1 MMHGK
6 GLAFAGVC
14 LRAWR
19 RLCTQQTGWPAEKA
33 ALEQALRVAQTS
45 KDTEVRRVEKLQWEA
60 RLEAQVRAARAA
72 PHRTAPHRPQGSAPP
87 APARTCTRLH
97 EPVPDATCTQ
107 PVRAAH
113 PAAPS
118 APCRALRTLV
128 RPTAPPCAPPH
139 PRAPRRTPVRPAA
152 PPCRRASPSSSML
165 CASASSRGGTARGTP
180 SCTPRSAGARTPR
193 AARRTLQPSL
203 RTPAAGARVAA
214 SRQPPL
220 AAPSTPARRRA
231 LVAPLTPKPPAPPR
245 ASDPQAPCATPA

>member
-60 RLEAQVRAARAA
+60 RLEAQARAARAA
-72 PHRTAPHRPQGSAPP
+72 PHRTSPYRTDRKAAHRPRPR
-87 APARTCTRLH
+87 APARACTQLH
-97 EPVPDATCTQ
+97 RTQ
-107 PVRAAH
+107 PVR
-113 PAAPS
+113 S
-118 APCRALRTLV
+118 APCRA
-128 RPTAPPCAPPH
+128 
-139 PRAPRRTPVRPAA
+139 RRTPVRPAA

-165 CASASSRGGTARGTP
+165 CASASSRAGTARGTP

-193 AARRTLQPSL
+193 AARRSHHCAHQPQERGWQRAGSL
-203 RTPAAGARVAA
+203 RLPR
-214 SRQPPL
+214 
-220 AAPSTPARRRA
+220 
-231 LVAPLTPKPPAPPR
+231 PPR
-245 ASDPQAPCATPA
+245 PHAGVHSSHL

>member
-72 PHRTAPHRPQGSAPP
+72 PHRTAPHARQRTARARAHLH
-87 APARTCTRLH
+87 APARTCTGRNLY
-97 EPVPDATCTQ
+97 ATGT
-107 PVRAAH
+107 H
-113 PAAPS
+113 S

-128 RPTAPPCAPPH
+128 RPSAPPCALPH
-139 PRAPRRTPVRPAA
+139 PRAGAH
-152 PPCRRASPSSSML
+152 RRARA
-165 CASASSRGGTARGTP
+165 CSAPARARG
-180 SCTPRSAGARTPR
+180 AGRHAARR
-193 AARRTLQPSL
+193 AARRGAQA
-203 RTPAAGARVAA
+203 RARHAQHGARRSHHCAH
-214 SRQPPL
+214 PPQEHGWQ
-220 AAPSTPARRRA
+220 RA
-231 LVAPLTPKPPAPPR
+231 GSLHLPRPPR
-245 ASDPQAPCATPA
+245 PHAGVHSSHL

>member
-72 PHRTAPHRPQGSAPP
+72 PHRTAPHRTQGSAPP

-97 EPVPDATCTQ
+97 APVPDATCTQ
-107 PVRAAH
+107 LVRTAR

-118 APCRALRTLV
+118 APCRALRTLP
-128 RPTAPPCAPPH
+128 RPPH
-139 PRAPRRTPVRPAA
+139 PRAP
-152 PPCRRASPSSSML
+152 L
-165 CASASSRGGTARGTP
+165 
-180 SCTPRSAGARTPR
+180 RTPR
-193 AARRTLQPSL
+193 APL
-203 RTPAAGARVAA
+203 RTPAQARIAELEHA
-214 SRQPPL
+214 LRQREL
-220 AAPSTPARRRA
+220 EGRDGTRHAELHAEERRRA
-231 LVAPLTPKPPAPPR
+231 HATRSTAHAAAITAHTRRRSAGGSEPAASACRALHARTPESTR
-245 ASDPQAPCATPA
+245 RTSDPQAPCATSRL

>member
-72 PHRTAPHRPQGSAPP
+72 PHRTAPHRTAPHRTQGSAPP

-97 EPVPDATCTQ
+97 APAPDATCTQ
-107 PVRAAH
+107 LVRTAR

-128 RPTAPPCAPPH
+128 RPSAPPCAP
-139 PRAPRRTPVRPAA
+139 RTPVQARIAELEHA
-152 PPCRRASPSSSML
+152 LRQRELEGRDGTRHAELHAEERRRAHATRS
-165 CASASSRGGTARGTP
+165 TAHAAAITAHTRR
-180 SCTPRSAGARTPR
+180 RSAGGSEPAASACRALHARTPECT
-193 AARRTLQPSL
+193 RRT
-203 RTPAAGARVAA
+203 
-214 SRQPPL
+214 
-220 AAPSTPARRRA
+220 
-231 LVAPLTPKPPAPPR
+231 
-245 ASDPQAPCATPA
+245 SDPQAPCATSHL

>member
-128 RPTAPPCAPPH
+128 RPAAPPCAPPH
-139 PRAPRRTPVRPAA
+139 PRAGAH
-152 PPCRRASPSSSML
+152 RRARA
-165 CASASSRGGTARGTP
+165 CSAPARARG
-180 SCTPRSAGARTPR
+180 AGRHAARR
-193 AARRTLQPSL
+193 AARRGAQARARHAQHGARCSHHCAHPPQERGGGSEPAASACRALHA
-203 RTPAAGARVAA
+203 RTPEC
-214 SRQPPL
+214 
-220 AAPSTPARRRA
+220 TRR
-231 LVAPLTPKPPAPPR
+231 T
-245 ASDPQAPCATPA
+245 SDP

>member
-72 PHRTAPHRPQGSAPP
+72 PHRTAPHRTQGSAPP

-97 EPVPDATCTQ
+97 APAPDATCTQ
-107 PVRAAH
+107 LVRTAR

-118 APCRALRTLV
+118 AP
-128 RPTAPPCAPPH
+128 PCDPPH
-139 PRAPRRTPVRPAA
+139 PRAGAH
-152 PPCRRASPSSSML
+152 RRARA
-165 CASASSRGGTARGTP
+165 CSAPARARG
-180 SCTPRSAGARTPR
+180 AGRHAARR
-193 AARRTLQPSL
+193 AARRGAQA
-203 RTPAAGARVAA
+203 RARHAQHGARRSHHCAH
-214 SRQPPL
+214 PPQE
-220 AAPSTPARRRA
+220 RGWQRA
-231 LVAPLTPKPPAPPR
+231 GSLHLPRPPR
-245 ASDPQAPCATPA
+245 PHAGVHSSHL

>member
-60 RLEAQVRAARAA
+60 RLEAQARAARAA
-72 PHRTAPHRPQGSAPP
+72 PHRTSPYRTDRKAAHRPRPRAPY
-87 APARTCTRLH
+87 ATCTR
-97 EPVPDATCTQ
+97 
-107 PVRAAH
+107 R
-113 PAAPS
+113 
-118 APCRALRTLV
+118 APCRAL
-128 RPTAPPCAPPH
+128 
-139 PRAPRRTPVRPAA
+139 RTPVRPAA

-180 SCTPRSAGARTPR
+180 SFTPRSAGARTPR
-193 AARRTLQPSL
+193 AARRTPQPSL
-203 RTPAAGARVAA
+203 RTPAAGARVW
-214 SRQPPL
+214 Q
-220 AAPSTPARRRA
+220 RA
-231 LVAPLTPKPPAPPR
+231 GSLRLPRPPR
-245 ASDPQAPCATPA
+245 PHAGVHSSHL